1 MACKVKSIGGA
12 PADPAPHRRRPCAN
26 ALLTTVR
33 HLRIMLG
40 QRAGIAVH
48 LTGRPWDML
57 SRIAGA
63 TAAVGLLFMIAG
75 CTAQDG
81 KVWLDHNTHFA
92 SGEHALFSMK
102 NNKDGSNP
110 KVTRLDIE
118 DSRTQNWWGIYA
130 VTVDQ
135 KQILQN

>member
-1 MACKVKSIGGA
+1 M
-12 PADPAPHRRRPCAN
+12 R
-26 ALLTTVR
+26 
-33 HLRIMLG
+33 
-40 QRAGIAVH
+40 
-48 LTGRPWDML
+48 

-63 TAAVGLLFMIAG
+63 TLAVALLFLTGA
-75 CTAQDG
+75 CTSQDG
-81 KVWLDHNTHFA
+81 QVWREHTTHFA
-92 SGEHALFSMK
+92 SGEHAFFSMK

-118 DSRTQNWWGIYA
+118 DARNQNWWGIYA

>member
-1 MACKVKSIGGA
+1 M
-12 PADPAPHRRRPCAN
+12 R
-26 ALLTTVR
+26 
-33 HLRIMLG
+33 
-40 QRAGIAVH
+40 
-48 LTGRPWDML
+48 

-63 TAAVGLLFMIAG
+63 TATVALLFLAG
-75 CTAQDG
+75 ACTSQDG
-81 KVWLDHNTHFA
+81 QVWRDHNTHFA
-92 SGEHALFSMK
+92 SGEHAFFSLK

-118 DSRTQNWWGIYA
+118 DSRSQKWWGIYA